1 MELLTKTQEQ
11 KLIENETNNVD
22 DAKVVVKLF
31 NPEGA
36 GTWFLHKL
44 VKKDDIA
51 YGLCHIMEPEY
62 GAVSMREL
70 RDYIGRMGLGI
81 ERDIHFPENKYTID
95 EVQAALEIG
104 ETL

>member
-22 DAKVVVKLF
+22 NAKVVVKLF

-44 VKKDDIA
+44 VKDDDIA
-51 YGLCHIMEPEY
+51 YGLCHITELEY

-70 RDYIGRMGLGI
+70 RTHIGRMGLGI
-81 ERDIHFPENKYTID
+81 ERDRYFPENKYTVKEI
-95 EVQAALEIG
+95 ETKLEQG
-104 ETL
+104 EHL

>member
-1 MELLTKTQEQ
+1 MELLTKTQEL

-44 VKKDDIA
+44 TDDGIA

-81 ERDIHFPENKYTID
+81 ERDIYFPENKYTIS
-95 EVQAALEIG
+95 EIEAKLEQG

>member
-11 KLIENETNNVD
+11 KLIENEKNNVD

-44 VKKDDIA
+44 VKEDDIA

-62 GAVSMREL
+62 GAVSMHEL
-70 RDYIGRMGLGI
+70 REHTGRFGLGV
-81 ERDIHFPENKYTID
+81 ERDIHFPENKYTIS
-95 EVQAALEIG
+95 EVEAKLEQG
-104 ETL
+104 EIL